1 MNVTPATHPAEW
13 DAFLRSQSFSP
24 FLQSWTMGEVFRD
37 IGQEPI
43 RLEVR
48 ENGVIV
54 GICLAIVVP
63 ARRGRHL
70 MVQYGPVA
78 SSENVMKNMIDAL
91 HGAAREHR
99 CSFLRISPF
108 LPAESA
114 LTIDG
119 AVLSPLHLL
128 AEHLWYLPLTGL
140 TEEQILMGMRK
151 TTRNLIR
158 RAEKEGVTIELSKD
172 PITDLSH
179 FIALHDETRK
189 RHKFTPYT
197 NSFFRSQ
204 VQQFAESGAV
214 LLYLARFQGQVI
226 ASSIHMQFGGET

>member
-70 MVQYGPVA
+70 MVQYGPIVSGERVA
-78 SSENVMKNMIDAL
+78 VSDQLMDAL
-91 HGAAREHR
+91 RNTAKDHQCG
-99 CSFLRISPF
+99 FLRISPF
-108 LPAESA
+108 VPATA
-114 LTIDG
+114 PLAIKG
-119 AVLSPLHLL
+119 AQEAPLHLL
-128 AEHLWYLPLTGL
+128 AEHLWYLPLTTQNPWQLPANRSSLTAL
-140 TEEQILMGMRK
+140 TEDELLMGMRK
-151 TTRNLIR
+151 TTRNL
-158 RAEKEGVTIELSKD
+158 
-172 PITDLSH
+172 
-179 FIALHDETRK
+179 
-189 RHKFTPYT
+189 
-197 NSFFRSQ
+197 
-204 VQQFAESGAV
+204 
-214 LLYLARFQGQVI
+214 
-226 ASSIHMQFGGET
+226 